1 MGVTL
6 AGVAELKTVLKGD
19 LGVPCCCPLF
29 CSTPIVWVAVLTC
42 ICVNE
47 CSLTFSC
54 VNMFMVVQLKV
65 AQEKEVLC
73 MLFNRALST
82 FTMTFIIKHI
92 EYFNFRSKNHLNHS
106 V

>member
-1 MGVTL
+1 
-6 AGVAELKTVLKGD
+6 
-19 LGVPCCCPLF
+19 
-29 CSTPIVWVAVLTC
+29 
-42 ICVNE
+42 
-47 CSLTFSC
+47 
-54 VNMFMVVQLKV
+54 MVVQLKV

-92 EYFNFRSKNHLNHS
+92 EYFKFRSKNHLNHS